1 MMRFRVISSRDIYRE
16 GRFDG
21 SYHNAEAI
29 VYDNIIKSHSSH
41 NLNYY
46 CTDIFTSG
54 RNKRAYTSKEFGY
67 PFLSN
72 SDAASQN
79 PFSSCK
85 YSSRKYGYDES
96 AVLKA
101 GMILTGRVGAIG
113 QTSFVPKYWEEF
125 KAMGSDNIIRIVV
138 KPEYRNGYIY
148 AYLASKIG
156 NLQFWKYATGG
167 VQPFITDAMVGFLPI
182 PDFSESF
189 QKKVDDLIKESARL
203 REEATEALEEAKSI
217 IFDFCCLPYSK
228 NDRKKINSISLK
240 NIINSFNT
248 RLDPPIYINGGVKWA
263 KNLKVTTKRLGDC
276 NVNLWYP
283 GMFKRVYVNNGLPY
297 IKGSSLFVNNPF
309 RSCEKLSRSK
319 TPDIDELWLKEGMI
333 LISCAGACGQVK
345 LITKEYSDKS
355 AIGSPDIIR
364 LVSSDELFTKEY
376 LFAYLQIPPIY
387 DYMQSLKY
395 GSVIERFDT
404 YNIENIP
411 IVEPTKQ
418 LSERVTSIIR
428 HYMDC
433 TYCAFNCEEKAIAM
447 VESEIEK
454 WNN

>member
-1 MMRFRVISSRDIYRE
+1 MRFRIVSSQDIYRE

-85 YSSRKYGYDES
+85 YNSKKYGYDES

-113 QTSFVPKYWEEF
+113 QTSLVPRYWETLN
-125 KAMGSDNIIRIVV
+125 AMGSDNIIRIAV

-156 NLQFWKYATGG
+156 NLQFWKHATGG
-167 VQPFITDAMVGFLPI
+167 VQPFITDAMVGYLPI
-182 PDFSESF
+182 PDFSDSF
-189 QKKVDDLIKESARL
+189 QQKVDDLIQETTRL
-203 REEATEALEEAKSI
+203 RANAADALNKAHELIVKQFSI
-217 IFDFCCLPYSK
+217 APSHAPHCIVSSKTIFSSQLHRFDSNYYVADGK
-228 NDRKKINSISLK
+228 YYDT
-240 NIINSFNT
+240 II
-248 RLDPPIYINGGVKWA
+248 K
-263 KNLKVTTKRLGDC
+263 TTFHWKTLGD
-276 NVNLWYP
+276 VSERIWRP
-283 GMFKRVYVNNGLPY
+283 DIFKRAYVKNGIPFLSSSDIMLSIPQSEKQISRRMPNSEAFLVDEKWILVPRSGTIGEVVYTTSQHAQ
-297 IKGSSLFVNNPF
+297 K
-309 RSCEKLSRSK
+309 
-319 TPDIDELWLKEGMI
+319 
-333 LISCAGACGQVK
+333 
-345 LITKEYSDKS
+345 
-355 AIGSPDIIR
+355 
-364 LVSSDELFTKEY
+364 LVSEHVIRIVPNDILSSGYVYAFLSSSIGKALIQRLIF
-376 LFAYLQIPPIY
+376 
-387 DYMQSLKY
+387 
-395 GSVIERFDT
+395 GSVIQH
-404 YNIENIP
+404 IEPPLLETIP
-411 IVEPTKQ
+411 IPI
-418 LSERVTSIIR
+418 LSDVQ
-428 HYMDC
+428 MDEIAELAEIHRTC
-433 TYCAFNCEEKAIAM
+433 WGKAAELELEAISL